1 MAIYVQKRS
10 KTLIINM
17 SIDTDDSEGDEL
29 NKV

>member
-17 SIDTDDSEGDEL
+17 SVDTDDSEEDEL
-29 NKV
+29 HKV

>member
-17 SIDTDDSEGDEL
+17 SIDTDDSEEGEL
-29 NKV
+29 HKV

>member
-17 SIDTDDSEGDEL
+17 SIDTDDSEEDEL
-29 NKV
+29 HKV

>member
-17 SIDTDDSEGDEL
+17 SIDTDDSEEDEL
-29 NKV
+29 HNV